1 MSKSTMAGMQKH
13 KRCGVALLA
22 LSALAA
28 CGGGTDY
35 VPPPVVPPV
44 VNLTVTGTAAT
55 GAALAGAAIAVTC
68 STNSGTATSAADGTF
83 NVVIGDGKGPCIL
96 TATKGATVLRSVTP
110 GAGVANITPLTDMLT
125 DYLATRAGTTAA
137 NLLTNT
143 NGKAILSDSKA
154 LTDAQAGLVSLLKT
168 NYNVTLSTTNF
179 LTATITTPTG
189 GTQSAGDKDL
199 DLLKTNGLTTTTGTL
214 TPAVTTTAI
223 NLAKTQPFTVT
234 GGT

>member
-1 MSKSTMAGMQKH
+1 MGKPMMTGSNKKWHA
-13 KRCGVALLA
+13 GVALLA
-22 LSALAA
+22 MAALAA
-28 CGGGTDY
+28 CGGGSDDAA
-35 VPPPVVPPV
+35 PAAP
-44 VNLTVTGTAAT
+44 LTITGTSAV

-68 STNSGTATSAADGTF
+68 STGSATATSGADGTF
-83 NVVIGDGKGPCIL
+83 SASISAGKGPCIL

-143 NGKAILSDSKA
+143 SGKAILSDSKA

-168 NYNVTLSTTNF
+168 SYNVTISTTNF

-189 GTQSAGDKDL
+189 GTQSAADKDL
-199 DLLKTNGLTTTTGTL
+199 DTLKANSLTTANGTL
-214 TPAVTTTAI
+214 TTAVNTAAT
-223 NLAKTQPFTVT
+223 NLAKTQPYTIT

>member
-1 MSKSTMAGMQKH
+1 MSKSANKQG
-13 KRCGVALLA
+13 GVALLA

-28 CGGGTDY
+28 CGGGTNY
-35 VPPPVVPPV
+35 VAPVVTPPPV
-44 VNLTVTGTAAT
+44 NLTITGTAAT
-55 GAALAGAAIAVTC
+55 GAALAGAAVVVTC
-68 STNSGTATSAADGTF
+68 STNSGTATSGTDGTF

-168 NYNVTLSTTNF
+168 TYNVTISTTNF
-179 LTATITTPTG
+179 LTTTITTPTG

-199 DLLKTNGLTTTTGTL
+199 DILKTNGLTTPNGTL
-214 TPAVTTTAI
+214 TTAVSTAAT

>member
-1 MSKSTMAGMQKH
+1 M
-13 KRCGVALLA
+13 
-22 LSALAA
+22 SALTA
-28 CGGGTDY
+28 CGGGSDNAAAPTAQ
-35 VPPPVVPPV
+35 
-44 VNLTVTGTAAT
+44 LTIIGTAAV
-55 GAALAGAAIAVTC
+55 GVALAGAAIAVTC
-68 STNSGTATSAADGTF
+68 STNTGAATSNTDGTF
-83 NVVIGDGKGPCIL
+83 NVTIGDGKGPCVL

-168 NYNVTLSTTNF
+168 TYNVTISTTNF
-179 LTATITTPTG
+179 LTTTITTPTG
-189 GTQSAGDKDL
+189 GTQSGGDKDL
-199 DLLKTNGLTTTTGTL
+199 DVLRTSGLTTTNGTVN
-214 TPAVTTTAI
+214 TSVSTAA
-223 NLAKTQPFTVT
+223 NNAAKSNPYAIT